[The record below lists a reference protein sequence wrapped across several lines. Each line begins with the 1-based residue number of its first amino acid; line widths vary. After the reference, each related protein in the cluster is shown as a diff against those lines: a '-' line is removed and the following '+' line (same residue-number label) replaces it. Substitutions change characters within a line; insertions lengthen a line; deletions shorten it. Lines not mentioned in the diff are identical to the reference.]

1 MKRTEPVQPQ
11 RDGRHGSADGRHGF
25 LTRLGAIARAALLS
39 LCLLIVPFHQGQAAP
54 LRQDPVVEI
63 TSPTGSSTV
72 SGEVTI
78 QGTATYPNFTSYD
91 VFYAPGT
98 SVTGDTD
105 WRYDDPI
112 ARTQQS
118 MVVNG
123 VLGTWDTTQIPN
135 GQYVLA
141 LVVWE
146 AGNDTPHLYF
156 VNNLTVLNEE
166 ATPTPEPSPTPDAEE
181 PLIEPTL
188 EAGEPPPAPTIEQPP
203 TATPRPTATPSV
215 VGTSDEDGNGDDEGG
230 LLSAEIFSMD
240 AIKEAFVLGTQLAFL
255 LYAVGILYVLAK
267 AVIRYYL
274 RQTRSR
280 QSS

>member
-1 MKRTEPVQPQ
+1 M
-11 RDGRHGSADGRHGF
+11 
-25 LTRLGAIARAALLS
+25 RLGKAVVGVLVS
-39 LCLLIVPFHQGQAAP
+39 LCLLAVPLHHVETAP

-63 TSPTGSSTV
+63 TYPTGSSTI

-112 ARTQQS
+112 ARTVQS
-118 MVVNG
+118 MVVNST
-123 VLGTWDTTQIPN
+123 LGTWDTTTVPN

-156 VNNLTVLNEE
+156 VNNLTVQNEE
-166 ATPTPEPSPTPDAEE
+166 ATPTPEPTQTPEAEE
-181 PLIEPTL
+181 LEVEPTL
-188 EAGEPPPAPTIEQPP
+188 DAGEPPPAPTIQQPP
-203 TATPRPTATPSV
+203 TATPRPTATVSP
-215 VGTSDEDGNGDDEGG
+215 VGVGEEDGNADDEGG
-230 LLSAEIFSMD
+230 LLSGDIFSMD
-240 AIKEAFVLGTQLAFL
+240 AIKEAFVLGAQLAFL